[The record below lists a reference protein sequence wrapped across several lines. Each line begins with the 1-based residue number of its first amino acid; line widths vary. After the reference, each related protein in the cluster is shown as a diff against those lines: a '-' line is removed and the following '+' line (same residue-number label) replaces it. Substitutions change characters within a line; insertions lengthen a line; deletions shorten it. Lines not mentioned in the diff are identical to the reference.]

1 MSVPSAHDAL
11 QEAWWNGRLVP
22 RDEVKISPDD
32 AGFRFGD
39 GLFETLRVDD
49 GKALDIE
56 AHLDRLFASL
66 PRISLDVP
74 EDRAAL
80 DQAIAEVA
88 TAAPMPCARLR
99 LTVTRGT
106 PADGPTRLIETFSY
120 TPPSPEAGMTV
131 LLLPEIHL
139 DSRGP
144 LAGLKSLSYQANRLA
159 HARATALGADEA
171 ILLNERGELCEG
183 SRSNLALRLDGK
195 WLTPPLRSGC
205 LPGTVRRRRLERG
218 EVEERDLTVEDFDR
232 TEGIE
237 LMNSLWGAVAGRRIG

>member
-1 MSVPSAHDAL
+1 MSASDL
-11 QEAWWNGRLVP
+11 AWWNGRLVP

-39 GLFETLRVDD
+39 GLFETLRADE

-56 AHLDRLFASL
+56 SHLDRLFASL
-66 PRISLDVP
+66 PRI
-74 EDRAAL
+74 AL
-80 DQAIAEVA
+80 DLPDDREELERAITEVA
-88 TAAPMPCARLR
+88 AHAPRPCARLR

-106 PADGPTRLIETFSY
+106 PTDGPTRLIEAFPY
-120 TPPSPEAGMTV
+120 EPPSPDAVLRIV
-131 LLLPEIHL
+131 LLPDLRI

-159 HARATALGADEA
+159 HARATALGTDEA

-183 SRSNLALRLDGK
+183 SRSNLALYLDGR

-205 LPGTVRRRRLERG
+205 LPGTVRNRRLERG
-218 EVEERDLTVEDFDR
+218 EIEERDLLLEDLER
-232 TEGIE
+232 AEGIE
-237 LMNSLWGAVAGRRIG
+237 LMNSLWGVVVGRWIG

>member
-1 MSVPSAHDAL
+1 MSL
-11 QEAWWNGRLVP
+11 AWWNGRFVH
-22 RDEVKISPDD
+22 RDEVNISPDD

-49 GKALDIE
+49 GAAQDIE

-66 PRISLDVP
+66 PRIALELPD
-74 EDRAAL
+74 DRGGL
-80 DQAIAEVA
+80 ERAIAEVA
-88 TAAPMPCARLR
+88 TQAPRPCARLR

-106 PADGPTRLIETFSY
+106 PNEGPTILIETFPY
-120 TPPSPEAGMTV
+120 QPPDSDSLAV
-131 LLLPEIHL
+131 VLLPEIRV

-159 HARATALGADEA
+159 HSRATTTGADEA
-171 ILLNERGELCEG
+171 ILLNERGEMCEG

-205 LPGTVRRRRLERG
+205 LPGTVRRRRLEAG
-218 EVEERDLTVEDFDR
+218 EIKERDLVAEDLDR
-232 TEGIE
+232 AEGIQ
-237 LMNSLWGAVAGRRIG
+237 LMNSLWGVVEGRRIV